1 MEDTGSTTSGDLA
14 QGAPCLSQDWLAR
27 QYSFSAAALL
37 RSISATHLVKTR
49 PGFGQVIRPVK
60 GSVLASPVI
69 AAYDP
74 DPDYFFH
81 WVRDSAIVMDA
92 LRCLIVSGALGRE
105 GLGHFEDFLAFSLRL
120 VDLDG
125 RAFLSRAGDFRQSV
139 EPFFLQYVRSDRDL
153 AEITGERALGEPR
166 FNPDGTLDII
176 KWSRPQHDG
185 PALRALTVMRFWALD
200 SVGELETRAMQTLI
214 ERDLAFIHHCWREPS
229 FDIWEEEL
237 GRHYYTRLA
246 QYAALADGA
255 RWSDELGKPDRA
267 QAYREAAEEIAQ
279 SLDEHWSGAEGF
291 YLSRLDVAPGAS
303 SKDLDIATIL
313 AVIHAD
319 RKEGAHSVLDPKVL
333 ATLARL
339 ENLFETV
346 YPINE
351 RRPEGCGPAMG
362 RYAGDRYY
370 SGGAYYFATLGAAQ
384 FYFRLAEAA
393 AAGAMIR
400 VTRENRDILQGLD
413 ATSVKNAPPPFG
425 PLAPERRDDFFRAVL
440 RRGDMFMAT
449 VEAYA
454 PTSGELAEQF
464 DQATGAPASAK
475 DLAWSHAAF
484 ITAVASREAAL
495 RMVKVSLDRRGVST

>member
-1 MEDTGSTTSGDLA
+1 MEETGSAASRDLA
-14 QGAPCLSQDWLAR
+14 HAAPRLSQDWLAR

-37 RSISATHLVKTR
+37 RSISATHLVKSR
-49 PGFGQVIRPVK
+49 PGFGQTIRPAK
-60 GSVLASPVI
+60 GSVLASRVI
-69 AAYDP
+69 ASYDP

-92 LRCLIVSGALGRE
+92 LRCLIVAGALGE
-105 GLGHFEDFLAFSLRL
+105 EALGHFEDFVAFSLRL

-125 RAFLSRAGDFRQSV
+125 RAFLSHAGDFRQSV
-139 EPFFLQYVRSDRDL
+139 EPFFMQYVRSDSDL
-153 AEITGERALGEPR
+153 AEITGEHTFGEPR

-185 PALRALTVMRFWALD
+185 PALRALAVMRFFELD
-200 SVGELETRAMQTLI
+200 AIGETETRAAMQTLI

-237 GRHYYTRLA
+237 GRHYYTRLV

-255 RWSDELGKPDRA
+255 RWIDGLGKPDRA
-267 QAYREAAEEIAQ
+267 KAYREAAGEIAQ
-279 SLDEHWSGAEGF
+279 SLDEHWSDAEGF
-291 YLSRLDVAPGAS
+291 YLSRLDVAPSAS

-319 RKEGAHSVLDPKVL
+319 RREGAHSVLDPKVL

-339 ENLFETV
+339 ENLFETA
-346 YPINE
+346 YLINQ

-384 FYFRLAEAA
+384 FYFRLAEV
-393 AAGAMIR
+393 AAGATIQ
-400 VTRENRDILQGLD
+400 VAPENRDILHRL
-413 ATSVKNAPPPFG
+413 APTLVKNAPPPLG
-425 PLAPERRDDFFRAVL
+425 PLAPERRNDFFRAVL
-440 RRGDMFMAT
+440 RRGEMFMAT

-454 PTSGELAEQF
+454 PASGELAEQF
-464 DQATGAPASAK
+464 DQTTGAPASAK

-484 ITAVASREAAL
+484 ITAFASRESAL
-495 RMVKVSLDRRGVST
+495 RMAEIRLERRGGSA